1 MGWTIESTAD
11 PMAAGIA
18 AARGGQDA
26 SAAAGTEALDFWL
39 ANPLYYIIILLP
51 ARTTNLWKFQIKL
64 SRYPKEMSSKT
75 KLNYYTQRRRVPT
88 LATTVPRRRT

>member
-26 SAAAGTEALDFWL
+26 AAAAGTEALEFWL
-39 ANPLYYIIILLP
+39 ANI
-51 ARTTNLWKFQIKL
+51 F
-64 SRYPKEMSSKT
+64 E
-75 KLNYYTQRRRVPT
+75 
-88 LATTVPRRRT
+88 